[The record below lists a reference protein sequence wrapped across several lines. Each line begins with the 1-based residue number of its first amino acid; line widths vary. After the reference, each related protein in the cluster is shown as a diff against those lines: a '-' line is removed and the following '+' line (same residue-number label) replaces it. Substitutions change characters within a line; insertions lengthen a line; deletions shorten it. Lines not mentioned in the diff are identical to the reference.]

1 MEIVTGYVGRPHVT
15 AEQDRAQNQGVFG
28 VESYVLNVG
37 QKMAAELQSNNEI
50 RIRDGVLVHQGC
62 TGVVK
67 TGTYDPVTITN
78 GTQGMKRIDLI
89 VARYTKNAET
99 NVENLAWKVI
109 QGTPAASNPA
119 IPSYIEG
126 DIQAGDLISDMPMY
140 EIHLDGITVSEVKA
154 VFTALKT
161 GAEMQADISSLN
173 SNFDI
178 FANGGENSDG
188 KALRIDTA
196 IMQGKNLLYEC
207 WGPSFFPY
215 GSNTTGAPTAWPGLM
230 LAFTLPY
237 GSEGWTRQV
246 KISFELSGD
255 IYYMT
260 YKNGIIDKN
269 WTKIAGPA

>member
-50 RIRDGVLVHQGC
+50 RIRDGVLVHRGC

-173 SNFDI
+173 SNIVKYESVMLSNISSSQAMIWNDIPAKYGKIVNIWNDDRTISLVAVTGFSYFSFGSRNLVIHFD
-178 FANGGENSDG
+178 S
-188 KALRIDTA
+188 ALSGNIRL
-196 IMQGKNLLYEC
+196 GLLYM
-207 WGPSFFPY
+207 
-215 GSNTTGAPTAWPGLM
+215 PG
-230 LAFTLPY
+230 
-237 GSEGWTRQV
+237 
-246 KISFELSGD
+246 
-255 IYYMT
+255 
-260 YKNGIIDKN
+260 N
-269 WTKIAGPA
+269 

>member
-173 SNFDI
+173 SNLAGLISVEQRGVTLTADWCHIADKSGYYLLAAFNIRSDTNHLVTGI
-178 FANGGENSDG
+178 QRPGTGGYTVIISGGTNGTQHALWLIWG
-188 KALRIDTA
+188 KAT
-196 IMQGKNLLYEC
+196 
-207 WGPSFFPY
+207 
-215 GSNTTGAPTAWPGLM
+215 
-230 LAFTLPY
+230 
-237 GSEGWTRQV
+237 
-246 KISFELSGD
+246 
-255 IYYMT
+255 
-260 YKNGIIDKN
+260 
-269 WTKIAGPA
+269 

>member
-173 SNFDI
+173 SNLAGLISVEQRGVTLTADWCHIADKSGYYLLAAFNIRSDTNYLVTGI
-178 FANGGENSDG
+178 QRPAPGGYTVIISGGTNGTQHALWLIWG
-188 KALRIDTA
+188 KAT
-196 IMQGKNLLYEC
+196 
-207 WGPSFFPY
+207 
-215 GSNTTGAPTAWPGLM
+215 
-230 LAFTLPY
+230 
-237 GSEGWTRQV
+237 
-246 KISFELSGD
+246 
-255 IYYMT
+255 
-260 YKNGIIDKN
+260 
-269 WTKIAGPA
+269 

>member
-173 SNFDI
+173 SNFVSGNLGSFRITHQLVSLTYASATELAGFMYCGADVAAATATIIYQNSTPIDQVDRLYIDI
-178 FANGGENSDG
+178 GPYNTPS
-188 KALRIDTA
+188 RINIHAHGTGFISGHILKVA
-196 IMQGKNLLYEC
+196 VIVI
-207 WGPSFFPY
+207 
-215 GSNTTGAPTAWPGLM
+215 TT
-230 LAFTLPY
+230 
-237 GSEGWTRQV
+237 
-246 KISFELSGD
+246 
-255 IYYMT
+255 
-260 YKNGIIDKN
+260 
-269 WTKIAGPA
+269 PA

>member
-173 SNFDI
+173 SNLAGLISVEQRGVTLTADWCHIADKSGYYLLAAFNIRSDTNHPVTGI
-178 FANGGENSDG
+178 QRPGTGGYTVIISGGTNGTQHALWLIWG
-188 KALRIDTA
+188 KAT
-196 IMQGKNLLYEC
+196 
-207 WGPSFFPY
+207 
-215 GSNTTGAPTAWPGLM
+215 
-230 LAFTLPY
+230 
-237 GSEGWTRQV
+237 
-246 KISFELSGD
+246 
-255 IYYMT
+255 
-260 YKNGIIDKN
+260 
-269 WTKIAGPA
+269 